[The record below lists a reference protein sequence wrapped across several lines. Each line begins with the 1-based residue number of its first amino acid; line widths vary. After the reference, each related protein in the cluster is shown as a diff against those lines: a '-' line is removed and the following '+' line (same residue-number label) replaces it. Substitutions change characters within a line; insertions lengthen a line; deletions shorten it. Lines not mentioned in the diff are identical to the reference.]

1 MHPSVES
8 HHLPST
14 IPVRPFTWDDLPR
27 WTVLYNAAF
36 GLATTDGEFDE
47 PEMRLHLSLPGL
59 DPERDCFIAQESDV
73 DASLAILWPELPIRR
88 TVLQIGTSGAHSPQ
102 AVEQALLEAAVE
114 RARSL
119 PVSVL
124 HTQMPSEDDAGRW
137 TLRNVGFQPVRRYAT
152 MRWRGDTLPNEDL
165 PDGFALRSFR
175 TGHDPQRLTDIQNA
189 AFGDSW
195 GFSPNTVEQIEA
207 RLASKSTTPEGIL
220 FITHGDDIAS
230 YNWTVRPAGP
240 GGKLGRIAMTGVHPD
255 FRGMGLS
262 RPTILAGMRW
272 LASQGVEV
280 IELEMDSSNLSAA
293 RVYESLG
300 FEKVS
305 DTVWFEL
312 RLDG

>member
-1 MHPSVES
+1 M
-8 HHLPST
+8 PST
-14 IPVRPFTWDDLPR
+14 IPIRPFSWDDLPR
-27 WTVLYNAAF
+27 WTNLYNAAF
-36 GLATTDGEFDE
+36 GIADTETEFDE
-47 PEMRLHLSLPGL
+47 PEMRLHLSISGL
-59 DPERDCFIAQESDV
+59 APERDCFIARESGA
-73 DASLAILWPELPIRR
+73 DAGLAVLWPELPIRR
-88 TVLQIGTSGAHSPQ
+88 AVLQMGVSDAHSPQ
-102 AVEQALLEAAVE
+102 AVKQALLQAAIE
-114 RARSL
+114 RARRL

-124 HTQMPSEDDAGRW
+124 HTQLPSEDDARRR
-137 TLRNVGFQPVRRYAT
+137 TLYDVGFQPVRRYAT

-220 FITHGDDIAS
+220 FVMHGDDIAA
-230 YNWTVRPAGP
+230 YNWTARPAGP
-240 GGKLGRIAMTGVHPD
+240 GGKLGRIAMTGVHPAY
-255 FRGMGLS
+255 RRMGLS

-272 LASQGVEV
+272 LASQGVEL

-300 FEKVS
+300 FKKVA